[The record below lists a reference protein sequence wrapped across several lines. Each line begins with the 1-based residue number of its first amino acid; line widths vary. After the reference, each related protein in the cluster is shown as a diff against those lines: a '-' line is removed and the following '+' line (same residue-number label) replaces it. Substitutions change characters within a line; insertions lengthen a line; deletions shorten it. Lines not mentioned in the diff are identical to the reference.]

1 LGGGFSCVAKGGIH
15 AGDKFE
21 VSGEIQMEAKAR
33 QTEREKPSKEDDEEW
48 AKFLKITCTH

>member
-1 LGGGFSCVAKGGIH
+1 MGGGFSCVAKGGIH

-33 QTEREKPSKEDDEEW
+33 QTEREKPSKEDDEE
-48 AKFLKITCTH
+48 